1 MVGGRAI
8 LKTGRIEKN
17 QDQIKKNVRADVEE
31 EDEEESYYRWLVENP
46 EAGKPQVGRK
56 KKVGSR
62 R

>member
-56 KKVGSR
+56 
-62 R
+62 